1 MSAGCIVYE
10 ITDIKTGLS
19 ITLSVLYLTE
29 LLYKQNL
36 HKGYKQNFVEYKGC
50 KDINLY
56 IYYRKTDI

>member
-1 MSAGCIVYE
+1 MSAGCMVYE
-10 ITDIKTGLS
+10 ITDTKTGLS
-19 ITLSVLYLTE
+19 ITLLVLYLIE

-36 HKGYKQNFVEYKGC
+36 DKGYQENFVEYKRY